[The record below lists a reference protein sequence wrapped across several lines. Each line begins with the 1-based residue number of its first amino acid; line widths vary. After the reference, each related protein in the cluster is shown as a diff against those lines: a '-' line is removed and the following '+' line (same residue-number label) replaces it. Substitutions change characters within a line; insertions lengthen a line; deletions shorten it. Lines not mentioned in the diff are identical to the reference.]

1 MPHTYDIAL
10 LPKTIISMHL
20 DGNGLIK
27 QAIKSEGLPCR
38 AGFGGCVFFLVIT
51 VVAVEVLWGVG

>member
-10 LPKTIISMHL
+10 LPKIIISMHL

-27 QAIKSEGLPCR
+27 QAIKSEGLPCG
-38 AGFGGCVFFLVIT
+38 AGFGGCGFFF
-51 VVAVEVLWGVG
+51 G